1 MLNMLSIVNC
11 PESPQIVPHQ
21 IIEYSSNL
29 EDRINITRLV
39 DILHTAAVGLEVL
52 PRAGVRTRAVRRDLY
67 KIADGHVENTF
78 VHVTLRLAAG
88 RSDEA
93 KASVGEQLFTT
104 LKEHI
109 EPSDHSFPVAV
120 SLEIQEIDPVTRWKA
135 GNIRAHFQR
144 RAAGAGAE
152 P

>member
-1 MLNMLSIVNC
+1 MLNMLNICQWPS
-11 PESPQIVPHQ
+11 ESPQIVPHQ

-39 DILHTAAVGLEVL
+39 DILHAAAIGLEVL

-93 KASVGEQLFTT
+93 KGSGWR
-104 LKEHI
+104 
-109 EPSDHSFPVAV
+109 AV
-120 SLEIQEIDPVTRWKA
+120 VCSAEKA
-135 GNIRAHFQR
+135 H
-144 RAAGAGAE
+144 
-152 P
+152 